1 MEIIFQ
7 VKYCYSFYFNPK
19 FLLGTLSFDMS
30 GSLAKKTK
38 VRVEEMKCGPEIRD
52 LSVIVPTEIYNFED
66 AIHVCHK
73 FRQGSMGRDFN
84 DFSDYLVFHKKAQ
97 ENQAVRYHSWNGA
110 RIILFMGHLSKSG
123 GRNQSD
129 FVHYISNRTI
139 PTKAWF
145 DGPPSGKILHSIFKI
160 LH

>member
-1 MEIIFQ
+1 
-7 VKYCYSFYFNPK
+7 
-19 FLLGTLSFDMS
+19 
-30 GSLAKKTK
+30 
-38 VRVEEMKCGPEIRD
+38 MKCVPEIKD
-52 LSVIVPTEIYNFED
+52 LSVIVPTEIY
-66 AIHVCHK
+66 K
-73 FRQGSMGRDFN
+73 SMGRDFI
-84 DFSDYLVFHKKAQ
+84 DFSDYLVFHKKAK

-145 DGPPSGKILHSIFKI
+145 DGPPSGKILHLILKKLHSKKI
-160 LH
+160 ER